1 MSNNVHV
8 NPNFRRA
15 GSGGPATAAP
25 SSAASSVHINPN
37 FKRTASPTTTV
48 HVNPKFASRA
58 NGGVAPVAGGGG
70 PPPHINPNFNR
81 PLPPVPGDPSSFAKV
96 PHVNPAFMRKGS
108 VVALDAAKQ
117 KEYDDVVV
125 KKAAAAIA
133 QNKVFVN
140 PKFGSSK
147 TTYVDPSRKKV
158 VKKSAAAGSP
168 NSSSEKENSPGTPA
182 ASNRRTVFKKIGR
195 RKLVRVDSCGKK
207 ASATPKKKK
216 MVTATT
222 EVVQPAR
229 STPFRKIGTR
239 KLIRLQSRNHS
250 SSHKSPRKTTPN
262 HLVYKVKSTPTPRN
276 GSSPAAAKRGFLMSR
291 LVTPLSLRKRRASP
305 SPRLSKSH
313 NAYLF
318 HKVLNPFKVD
328 RRPKKQ
334 RAPKAEAGEDVAK
347 QPHGAIPTRES
358 PRQPPQVPQTPKS
371 VPPPKPA
378 RRHTPA
384 THPKQGWNT
393 NCNWSICLKYFKPT
407 LLVNQINVEMTF
419 LLRMLT
425 CL

>member
-15 GSGGPATAAP
+15 GSGGPASAAP

-158 VKKSAAAGSP
+158 VKKSAAAAGSP

-393 NCNWSICLKYFKPT
+393 NSNWSICYIKLISK
-407 LLVNQINVEMTF
+407 
-419 LLRMLT
+419 
-425 CL
+425 

>member
-158 VKKSAAAGSP
+158 VKKSAAAAGSP

-393 NCNWSICLKYFKPT
+393 NSNWSICYIKLISK
-407 LLVNQINVEMTF
+407 
-419 LLRMLT
+419 
-425 CL
+425 

>member
-8 NPNFRRA
+8 NPNFRA
-15 GSGGPATAAP
+15 GAANPAMTAP

-37 FKRTASPTTTV
+37 FKRTASPTTV
-48 HVNPKFASRA
+48 HVNPNFAPK
-58 NGGVAPVAGGGG
+58 APAAPSASG
-70 PPPHINPNFNR
+70 PSPHINPNFNR
-81 PLPPVPGDPSSFAKV
+81 PLPPVPGDSSSAKA
-96 PHVNPAFMRKGS
+96 PHVNPAFMKKAVAID
-108 VVALDAAKQ
+108 VVKQ

-140 PKFGSSK
+140 PKFGNSK

-158 VKKSAAAGSP
+158 AKKHAAADSP
-168 NSSSEKENSPGTPA
+168 NSSSEKENSPGTPS

-195 RKLVRVDSCGKK
+195 RKLVRVENNKK
-207 ASATPKKKK
+207 QHPKKK

-222 EVVQPAR
+222 EVVQPSR

-239 KLIRLQSRNHS
+239 KLIRLQSRNS
-250 SSHKSPRKTTPN
+250 AHKSPKKTTPN
-262 HLVYKVKSTPTPRN
+262 HLVYKVKSSRVTTPRN
-276 GSSPAAAKRGFLMSR
+276 SPSAKRGFLMSR

-334 RAPKAEAGEDVAK
+334 RAEAKEDVIK
-347 QPHGAIPTRES
+347 QPRAGVPTIAES
-358 PRQPPQVPQTPKS
+358 PKQPAQVLQTPKS

-384 THPKQGWNT
+384 TQPKQGWKANGKL
-393 NCNWSICLKYFKPT
+393 I
-407 LLVNQINVEMTF
+407 
-419 LLRMLT
+419 
-425 CL
+425 

>member
-15 GSGGPATAAP
+15 GSGGPASAAP

-158 VKKSAAAGSP
+158 VKKSAAAAGSP

-334 RAPKAEAGEDVAK
+334 RAPKAEAGAK
-347 QPHGAIPTRES
+347 QPHGAVPTRES

-393 NCNWSICLKYFKPT
+393 NSNWSICYIKLISK
-407 LLVNQINVEMTF
+407 
-419 LLRMLT
+419 
-425 CL
+425 